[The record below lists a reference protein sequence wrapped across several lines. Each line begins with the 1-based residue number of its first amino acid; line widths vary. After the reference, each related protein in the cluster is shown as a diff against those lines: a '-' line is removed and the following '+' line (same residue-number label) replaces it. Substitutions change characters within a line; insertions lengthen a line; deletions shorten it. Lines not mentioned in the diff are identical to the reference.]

1 MKKSNH
7 STGSLSSFHRS
18 SLDPDAVFSEEDS
31 LSFFGSVFTEPD
43 EDDLKM
49 MEKVRTMLDLLPPVE
64 ADFVEMYFFR
74 HIKQTDIA
82 SIFGVSQPT
91 VCYRLYRAIDRIKFL
106 LTLPKVDLD
115 VMRADLSRFMSDP
128 MDIDIM
134 MFMYETTCQSESAKR
149 LKVSQGLVRHR
160 FIRSIKKMQAFESMQ
175 LYSNIFSMI
184 ASNLNIM
191 REVRRRRTSSRIDC
205 VID

>member
-1 MKKSNH
+1 MSKSSN
-7 STGSLSSFHRS
+7 SFHGE
-18 SLDPDAVFSEEDS
+18 LDFSNVFSEEDS
-31 LSFFGSVFTEPD
+31 LAFFGSVFTEPD

-49 MEKVRTMLDLLPPVE
+49 MEKVRVMLDLLPPVE
-64 ADFVEMYFFR
+64 ADFVEMYFFK

-82 SIFGVSQPT
+82 TIFGVSQPT

-134 MFMYETTCQSESAKR
+134 VYMYETTCQSESAKR

-160 FIRSIKKMQAFESMQ
+160 FIRSIKKMQGYEAMQ
-175 LYSNIFSMI
+175 NYYGIFSMI
-184 ASNLNIM
+184 ANNLNIM
-191 REVRRRRTSSRIDC
+191 REVRRRQISTRIDC

>member
-1 MKKSNH
+1 MKTSQNFR
-7 STGSLSSFHRS
+7 GSAASF
-18 SLDPDAVFSEEDS
+18 DPDAVFSTEDS
-31 LSFFGSVFTEPD
+31 LSYFGSVFTEPD
-43 EDDLKM
+43 EDDVKM
-49 MEKVRTMLDLLPPVE
+49 MDKVKGMLDLLPPVE
-64 ADFVEMYFFR
+64 ADFMDMYFFK
-74 HIKQTDIA
+74 HVKQTDIA

-106 LTLPKVDLD
+106 LILPKVD
-115 VMRADLSRFMSDP
+115 VVQMRADLSRFMTDP

-160 FIRSIKKMQAFESMQ
+160 FIRSIKKMSADESMAF
-175 LYSNIFSMI
+175 YSDIFKMI
-184 ASNLNIM
+184 ADNLNIM
-191 REVRRRRTSSRIDC
+191 REVRRRRTPTSRIDC

>member
-1 MKKSNH
+1 MKKSNR
-7 STGSLSSFHRS
+7 SFHGS
-18 SLDPDAVFSEEDS
+18 AMDPDAVFSEEDS
-31 LSFFGSVFTEPD
+31 LAFFGSVFTEPD

-64 ADFVEMYFFR
+64 ADFVEMYFFW

-106 LTLPKVDLD
+106 LTLPKVDTD
-115 VMRADLSRFMSDP
+115 KMRADLSRFMSDP

-134 MFMYETTCQSESAKR
+134 MYMYETTCQSESAKR

-175 LYSNIFSMI
+175 LYSSIFAMI

-191 REVRRRRTSSRIDC
+191 REVRRRRSSSRIDC

>member
-1 MKKSNH
+1 MKASR
-7 STGSLSSFHRS
+7 SSFGS
-18 SLDPDAVFSEEDS
+18 FANPDPDAIFSEEDS
-31 LSFFGSVFTEPD
+31 LASFGSIFTEPD
-43 EDDLKM
+43 EDDVKM
-49 MEKVRTMLDLLPPVE
+49 MEKVRTMLDMLPPVE
-64 ADFVEMYFFR
+64 ADFVEMYFFK

-106 LTLPKVDLD
+106 LTLPKVDAD
-115 VMRADLSRFMSDP
+115 QMRSDLSRFMSDP

-160 FIRSIKKMQAFESMQ
+160 FIRSIKKMQDFESMQ

-184 ASNLNIM
+184 AKNLNIM
-191 REVRRRRTSSRIDC
+191 REVRRRRTTTRVDC
-205 VID
+205 VLD

>member
-1 MKKSNH
+1 MKTSQNFR
-7 STGSLSSFHRS
+7 GSA
-18 SLDPDAVFSEEDS
+18 SLDPDSIFSNEDS
-31 LSFFGSVFTEPD
+31 LSYFGSVFTEPD
-43 EDDLKM
+43 EDDVKM

-64 ADFVEMYFFR
+64 ADFVEMYFFK

-106 LTLPKVDLD
+106 LILPKVDVD
-115 VMRADLSRFMSDP
+115 QMRADLSKFMSDP

-160 FIRSIKKMQAFESMQ
+160 FIRSIKRMHQIESMHA
-175 LYSNIFSMI
+175 YADIFSMI
-184 ASNLNIM
+184 AANLNIM
-191 REVRRRRTSSRIDC
+191 REVRRRRCNTSRIDC

>member
-1 MKKSNH
+1 MMKSNH
-7 STGSLSSFHRS
+7 SFRGAF
-18 SLDPDAVFSEEDS
+18 LDPDTIFSQEDS

-106 LTLPKVDLD
+106 LTLPKVDTD
-115 VMRADLSRFMSDP
+115 KMRSDLSRFMSDP

-134 MFMYETTCQSESAKR
+134 MYMYETTCQSESAKR

-184 ASNLNIM
+184 AANLNIM

>member
-1 MKKSNH
+1 MKNPSHN
-7 STGSLSSFHRS
+7 SHRS
-18 SLDPDAVFSEEDS
+18 SLDPDAIFSEEDS

-43 EDDLKM
+43 EDDVKM
-49 MEKVRTMLDLLPPVE
+49 MEKVRGMLDLLPPVE

-106 LTLPKVDLD
+106 LTLPKVDTD
-115 VMRADLSRFMSDP
+115 KMRSDLSRFMSDP

-134 MFMYETTCQSESAKR
+134 MYMYETTCQSESAKR

-184 ASNLNIM
+184 ADNLNIM
-191 REVRRRRTSSRIDC
+191 REVRRRRASSRIDC

>member
-1 MKKSNH
+1 MKN
-7 STGSLSSFHRS
+7 STARGGAASF
-18 SLDPDAVFSEEDS
+18 DPDAVFSNEDS

-43 EDDLKM
+43 EDDVKL
-49 MEKVRTMLDLLPPVE
+49 MEKVRGMLDFLPPVE
-64 ADFVEMYFFR
+64 ADFVELYFFKR
-74 HIKQTDIA
+74 IKQTDIA

-106 LTLPKVDLD
+106 LILPKVD
-115 VMRADLSRFMSDP
+115 VEKMRADLSKFMSDP

-134 MFMYETTCQSESAKR
+134 MHMYETTCQSESAKR

-160 FIRSIKKMQAFESMQ
+160 FIRSIKKMDSDESMQ
-175 LYSNIFSMI
+175 FYAEIFTMI
-184 ASNLNIM
+184 SENLNIM
-191 REVRRRRTSSRIDC
+191 RDVRRLRRNNSRIDC

>member
-1 MKKSNH
+1 MKTHQNFWGASA
-7 STGSLSSFHRS
+7 
-18 SLDPDAVFSEEDS
+18 SLDPDAIFSTEDS
-31 LSFFGSVFTEPD
+31 LSYFGSVFTEPD
-43 EDDLKM
+43 EDDVKM
-49 MEKVRTMLDLLPPVE
+49 MEKVRAMLDQLPPVE
-64 ADFVEMYFFR
+64 ADFVEMYFFK

-106 LTLPKVDLD
+106 LILPKVD
-115 VMRADLSRFMSDP
+115 VEQMRADLSKFMSDP

-134 MFMYETTCQSESAKR
+134 MYMYETTCQSESAKR

-160 FIRSIKKMQAFESMQ
+160 FIRSIKKMQQNESMHF
-175 LYSNIFSMI
+175 YSDIFSMI
-184 ASNLNIM
+184 SKNLNIM
-191 REVRRRRTSSRIDC
+191 REVRRRRSNQSRIDC

>member
-1 MKKSNH
+1 MKNSNARGI
-7 STGSLSSFHRS
+7 SASF
-18 SLDPDAVFSEEDS
+18 DPDSVFSNEDS

-43 EDDLKM
+43 EDDVKM
-49 MEKVRTMLDLLPPVE
+49 MEKVRGMLDMLPPVE
-64 ADFVEMYFFR
+64 ADFVEMYFFK

-106 LTLPKVDLD
+106 LILPKVDVD
-115 VMRADLSRFMSDP
+115 QMRSDLSKFMSDP

-160 FIRSIKKMQAFESMQ
+160 FIRSIKKMAADESMHF
-175 LYSNIFSMI
+175 YSEIFTMI
-184 ASNLNIM
+184 ADNLNIM
-191 REVRRRRTSSRIDC
+191 RDVRRLRRNNSRVDC

>member
-1 MKKSNH
+1 MLKSTSH
-7 STGSLSSFHRS
+7 YGSKGSFV
-18 SLDPDAVFSEEDS
+18 DPDTVFSEEDA
-31 LSFFGSVFTEPD
+31 LAFFGSVFTEPD
-43 EDDLKM
+43 EDDIKM
-49 MEKVRTMLDLLPPVE
+49 MEKVRSMLDQLPPVE

-106 LTLPKVDLD
+106 LTLPKVDTER
-115 VMRADLSRFMSDP
+115 MREDLSKFMSDP

-160 FIRSIKKMQAFESMQ
+160 FIRSIKRMQAFESMQ

-191 REVRRRRTSSRIDC
+191 REVRRRKTSARVDC

>member
-1 MKKSNH
+1 MNSPSSASSN
-7 STGSLSSFHRS
+7 GSLSPTSI
-18 SLDPDAVFSEEDS
+18 FSEEDS

-49 MEKVRTMLDLLPPVE
+49 MEKVRLMLDLLPPVE
-64 ADFVEMYFFR
+64 ADFVEMYFFK

-82 SIFGVSQPT
+82 SIFNVSQPT

-106 LTLPKVDLD
+106 LILPKVDTIK
-115 VMRADLSRFMSDP
+115 MRSDLSQFMSDP

-134 MFMYETTCQSESAKR
+134 MHMYETTCQSESAKR
-149 LKVSQGLVRHR
+149 LNVSQGLVRHR
-160 FIRSIKKMQAFESMQ
+160 FIRSIKKMQNFESMQ
-175 LYSNIFSMI
+175 LYFGIFSMI

-191 REVRRRRTSSRIDC
+191 REVRRRKSSDSIDC

>member
-1 MKKSNH
+1 MTKSTN
-7 STGSLSSFHRS
+7 SFHGELS
-18 SLDPDAVFSEEDS
+18 TSNVFSEEDS
-31 LSFFGSVFTEPD
+31 LAFFGSVFTEPD

-49 MEKVRTMLDLLPPVE
+49 MEKVRVMLDLLPPVE
-64 ADFVEMYFFR
+64 ADFVEMYFFK

-82 SIFGVSQPT
+82 TIFGVSQPT

-106 LTLPKVDLD
+106 LTLPKVDLE

-134 MFMYETTCQSESAKR
+134 VYMYETTCQSESAKR

-160 FIRSIKKMQAFESMQ
+160 FIRSIKKMQGYEAMQ
-175 LYSNIFSMI
+175 NYYGIFSMI
-184 ASNLNIM
+184 ANNLNIM
-191 REVRRRRTSSRIDC
+191 REVRRRQTSTRIDC

>member
-1 MKKSNH
+1 MSKSSN
-7 STGSLSSFHRS
+7 SFHGE
-18 SLDPDAVFSEEDS
+18 LDFSNVFSEEDS
-31 LSFFGSVFTEPD
+31 LAFFGSVFTEPD

-49 MEKVRTMLDLLPPVE
+49 MEKVRLMLDLLPPVE
-64 ADFVEMYFFR
+64 ADFVEMYFFK

-82 SIFGVSQPT
+82 TIFGVSQPT

-134 MFMYETTCQSESAKR
+134 VYMYETTCQSESAKR

-160 FIRSIKKMQAFESMQ
+160 FIRSIKKMQGYEAMQ
-175 LYSNIFSMI
+175 NYYSIFSMI

-191 REVRRRRTSSRIDC
+191 REVRRRQTSTRIDC

>member
-1 MKKSNH
+1 MKTSSYH
-7 STGSLSSFHRS
+7 SWGVS
-18 SLDPDAVFSEEDS
+18 SLDPDAVFSNEDA

-49 MEKVRTMLDLLPPVE
+49 MEKVRLMLDLLPPVE
-64 ADFVEMYFFR
+64 ADFVEMYFFK

-106 LTLPKVDLD
+106 LILPKVD
-115 VMRADLSRFMSDP
+115 VTQMRKDLSRFMSDP

-160 FIRSIKKMQAFESMQ
+160 FIRSIKKMQMMESMQ
-175 LYSNIFSMI
+175 IYSGIFSMI
-184 ASNLNIM
+184 AANLNIM
-191 REVRRRRTSSRIDC
+191 REVRRKRHPSRIDC

>member
-1 MKKSNH
+1 MNSHLRNGH
-7 STGSLSSFHRS
+7 AFY
-18 SLDPDAVFSEEDS
+18 DPDSVFSEEDS
-31 LSFFGSVFTEPD
+31 MSFFGSVLSEPD
-43 EDDLKM
+43 EDDRKM
-49 MEKVRTMLDLLPPVE
+49 MEKVRKMLDFLPPVE

-74 HIKQTDIA
+74 RIKQTDIA

-106 LTLPKVDLD
+106 LILPKVDVD
-115 VMRADLSRFMSDP
+115 QMRKDLSKFMDDP

-160 FIRSIKKMQAFESMQ
+160 FIRSIKKMQMDESMQ
-175 LYSNIFSMI
+175 FYGEIFAMI
-184 ASNLNIM
+184 AANLNIM
-191 REVRRRRTSSRIDC
+191 RDVRRLRRNSSPVDR